1 MTTAAADISTEKK
14 KNTSAKKTGKGEN
27 RKSRIEFELWVEKGG

>member
-14 KNTSAKKTGKGEN
+14 HTSAKKTGKGEN